1 MNDNDKYVPPKHHC
15 LTCGWLASCTSMY
28 YGQFRFARPN
38 CQIFPI
44 WTKLW
49 VLNFAG
55 RLILGLY
62 RTCKVYQLVQGFA
75 PTAVHATSTRWKLL
89 QTDSYHFASNDATFY
104 YDILQW
110 SSMISPMHSTHSANR
125 TSFHLDMSMFTVKW
139 VENISKTYRV
149 SHQVLPS
156 YRSLTPRR
164 WEPHH
169 QCNVV
174 GCWIIKLNLVPSG
187 QDVEAK
193 HIHTMLF
200 FLHFAL
206 FRKQER
212 WSKLI

>member
-1 MNDNDKYVPPKHHC
+1 MFHRNTIAWHADDLH
-15 LTCGWLASCTSMY
+15 LARVCITANSALQ
-28 YGQFRFARPN
+28 GRIAKFFRFEPS
-38 CQIFPI
+38 CGF
-44 WTKLW
+44 W
-49 VLNFAG
+49 
-55 RLILGLY
+55 ILQGGWFSDY
-62 RTCKVYQLVQGFA
+62 TCKVYQLVQGFA

-110 SSMISPMHSTHSANR
+110 SSMISRMHSTHSANR
-125 TSFHLDMSMFTVKW
+125 TSFRLDMSIFTVKW
-139 VENISKTYRV
+139 VENLSKTYRV
-149 SHQVLPS
+149 TASHQVLPS

-164 WEPHH
+164 WKPHH

-174 GCWIIKLNLVPSG
+174 GCCRIIKLNLVPSS

-193 HIHTMLF
+193 PIHTMLF